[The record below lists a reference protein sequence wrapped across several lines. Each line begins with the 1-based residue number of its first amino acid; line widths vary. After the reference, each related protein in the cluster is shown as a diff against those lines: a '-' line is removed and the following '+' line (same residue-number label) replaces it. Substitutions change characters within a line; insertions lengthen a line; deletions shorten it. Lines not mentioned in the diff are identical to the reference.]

1 MNEPDTTGIWILMDV
16 CSTYEQLPE
25 TEWTEAYHTKGNLF
39 SFMGR

>member
-25 TEWTEAYHTKGNLF
+25 WLNFLGITQIVLTLRLLPA
-39 SFMGR
+39 